1 MASLIKNYEAGH
13 PNVTINRTSIGFADF
28 TTKLTQAAAT
38 GTFPDVAAIDNA
50 DIPLYAGQGTLADL
64 TAQDKAWPEL
74 SQYLPAVSRSVS
86 VGDKYYGVP
95 FRSNTS
101 ALWYNKADFQQAGIT
116 SPPSTWADLVTD
128 AKKLTSGKRAGFC
141 FSAAATDEGT
151 FTFLPVLWQS
161 GGDVP
166 SIGDQHSQAALNL
179 LNTMVNVDHSAPRS
193 VLQWGQSDVADQFGT
208 GLCAMMV
215 NGPYALPSVQ
225 KASFQWAVAP
235 WPAGPSGTAAPL
247 GGEALVVG
255 GNSAHVDAAVA
266 FAQWLADP
274 ANDRQQLTNGLGSI
288 PNRKDTISN
297 PAWDWQPM
305 VKVFAQQMATARPRG
320 VYGPQYQQISTAIS
334 TMEQQVLSGQASPV
348 QAAQKAG
355 ATIKPLLGHS

>member
-1 MASLIKNYEAGH
+1 VL
-13 PNVTINRTSIGFADF
+13 
-28 TTKLTQAAAT
+28 
-38 GTFPDVAAIDNA
+38 
-50 DIPLYAGQGTLADL
+50 
-64 TAQDKAWPEL
+64 
-74 SQYLPAVSRSVS
+74 RSVS
-86 VGDKYYGVP
+86 VGSKYFGVP

-116 SPPSTWADLVTD
+116 SPPTTWADFVAD
-128 AKKLTSGKRAGFC
+128 AKKLTSGKRSGFC
-141 FSAAATDEGT
+141 FSAAANDEGT

-166 SIGDQHSQAALNL
+166 TIGDQHSQAALNL
-179 LNTMVNVDHSAPRS
+179 LNTMVNIDHSAPRS

-225 KASFQWAVAP
+225 KASFQWGVAP

-255 GNSAHVDAAVA
+255 QDSQNVDAAVA
-266 FAQWLADP
+266 FAQWLSDP
-274 ANDRQQLTNGLGSI
+274 GNDRDQLTNGLGSI
-288 PNRKDTISN
+288 PNRKDTIDD

-320 VYGPQYQQISTAIS
+320 VYGAQYQQISTAIS
-334 TMEQQVLSGQASPV
+334 TMMQQVLSGQANAAT
-348 QAAQKAG
+348 AAQRAG
-355 ATIKPLLGHS
+355 ATIKPLLNHS